1 MSIKINKFKKLKKD
15 EEDCSLIINEDIYEQ
30 ESEEEQ
36 IIQNEERDE
45 ECSFISNKSD
55 KNKIKIKNENDF
67 ENNINEVIEN
77 INNPENNIIIEESN
91 KSINLENNTNN
102 NVNNEN
108 SDISNQIQSKE
119 SITNTNTNDLNTN
132 KICKSNS
139 KCKFTKKI
147 IYKKNISNKKALIPN
162 NNPSYNNIK
171 NKSNKNS
178 NNNKFK
184 KEKGNNLVK
193 KIQPKIP
200 MTTSHSLIK
209 IEKIKNDKINLSNSE
224 KNKSEKKNNKTK
236 GLIKYLKN
244 ERNMKTKLNNSNSKN
259 RNIISSRNE
268 NNISFNRSEKNNI
281 ITKSDISYDKYGNKS
296 TSKSNERNYIKVDYN
311 KNYNQKNSN
320 KKNSNRQNIKLAKKI
335 NNSYNNSDGMSRHG
349 KSKSI
354 FSCKSNSPKNL
365 SKNIKKINLNK
376 IKANQDIIVNK
387 SSIISGNSSS
397 MIMGDKKLFEHDAD
411 TLKKI
416 LINKINNQIN
426 EIIQGNEKVY
436 FNENH
441 KLFFLGFCDILFEI
455 GFVHIKET
463 EINDISEIKKHIDD
477 LYTQPFTNRALLS
490 ESFLFNEQQL
500 LICAWK
506 TILNNFILVKEFQK
520 LPQESEEISLDDCK
534 LFIFIVT
541 GLFIGYNNK
550 FLFEKKI
557 NSDRKIITKN
567 NSISNFN
574 LSPNLKKSKDFT
586 RNILSKD
593 KLNQSY
599 TKSNHTSAKKNKYH
613 FRKKNANNKSN
624 NSNNNNNKSF
634 NENVLKNIL
643 DNRKK
648 SDYNYKS
655 ILKIKN
661 FFNYFAEL
669 RKLYNLYK
677 KDLKSIV
684 KKKDVEKDLTF
695 FPKTNKNNKI
705 LLGKFAPSMNFFE
718 RNDIIK
724 NRNNQKKIILQRER
738 SQKML
743 KECTFEPC
751 KNITDKKNKSHHKDP
766 KEISNRLY
774 YNYSRKKQNKD
785 NNTNIKNISM
795 ASINRQKA
803 QEELNNSEYNI
814 NKKRIYSKALVR
826 SNKINPNNDSYYN
839 NKNKKNSMK
848 ENMINLKT
856 NTNINNTSC
865 SKIHIPNSNYTEK
878 PKENFCFSPN
888 INKKF
893 NRKMFANSP
902 LRNDELL
909 NKRIQKLRDTNFK
922 KILNS
927 YEKNNREI
935 LSDSVKKNKEI
946 LKELISCENRGMRMD
961 IEKRTNKDTFENF
974 QNYDM
979 IYGDNYLLNSQFNEP
994 LFTVEIKIKE
1004 KVKTI
1009 EVYPDDVPE
1018 KLAYDFCVENLLG
1031 KGSFEKIVTIIKA
1044 KLEEINNGNFNE
1056 DINFY
1061 RMGENH
1067 NYLNNE
1073 NPIQNQNE
1081 NDNDNDNE
1089 LKENNDEKENFEEYK
1104 NYEQENNI
1112 EINNNI
1118 NNISENNSQNNIIQ
1132 ENNIKENL
1140 KNEEKDLKEKYITDN
1155 NVKEDEINKFDN
1167 ENQNFINENLRK
1179 NIINNN
1185 IIEDISRDINNSND
1199 EKENNCQNNNNE
1211 KIEDN
1216 IQNNYLNV
1224 NNDINDNNS
1233 QNYKNKDIN
1242 SNILEEEEN
1251 FDKIND
1257 ENIVNDDYD
1266 LVKINNNIKEINANE
1281 LNDNNTNNSLNNII
1295 NQ

>member
-1 MSIKINKFKKLKKD
+1 MSIKINKFKKLKKV

-30 ESEEEQ
+30 ESDEEQ

-55 KNKIKIKNENDF
+55 KNKIKIKNENDY

-91 KSINLENNTNN
+91 KSINLENSTNN

-132 KICKSNS
+132 KISKSNS

-147 IYKKNISNKKALIPN
+147 VYKKNLSNKKALIPN
-162 NNPSYNNIK
+162 NNSSYNNIK
-171 NKSNKNS
+171 NKNN

-184 KEKGNNLVK
+184 KEKEKEKGKGNNLFK
-193 KIQPKIP
+193 KVQSKIP

-209 IEKIKNDKINLSNSE
+209 VEKIKNDKTNVSNSE
-224 KNKSEKKNNKTK
+224 QNKSEKNNKKAK

-244 ERNMKTKLNNSNSKN
+244 ERNMKMKLNNSNYKN
-259 RNIISSRNE
+259 KNKNFISSRNE
-268 NNISFNRSEKNNI
+268 NNLSFNKSEKNNI
-281 ITKSDISYDKYGNKS
+281 ITKSDFSYDKYGNKS
-296 TSKSNERNYIKVDYN
+296 TNKSNERNYIKIDYK
-311 KNYNQKNSN
+311 KNYTEKNNN
-320 KKNSNRQNIKLAKKI
+320 KKNIKLAKKI
-335 NNSYNNSDGMSRHG
+335 NNSYNNSDSMSRHG

-354 FSCKSNSPKNL
+354 FSYKSNSPRNI

-376 IKANQDIIVNK
+376 IKSNQDNIVNK

-397 MIMGDKKLFEHDAD
+397 IIMGDKKQFEHDAD

-426 EIIQGNEKVY
+426 EIIQGNEKLY

-463 EINDISEIKKHIDD
+463 EINDISEIKKHIED
-477 LYTQPFTNRALLS
+477 LYTQPFTNRAFLS

-506 TILNNFILVKEFQK
+506 TILNNFNLVKEFQK
-520 LPQESEEISLDDCK
+520 LPEESEEISLDDCK

-550 FLFEKKI
+550 FMFEKKI

-574 LSPNLKKSKDFT
+574 LSPNLKKTKEFT
-586 RNILSKD
+586 RNILPKD

-599 TKSNHTSAKKNKYH
+599 TKSIHTSAKKNKYH

-624 NSNNNNNKSF
+624 NSNNNSSF

-648 SDYNYKS
+648 SDYNYKT

-677 KDLKSIV
+677 KDLKNIV

-751 KNITDKKNKSHHKDP
+751 KNSNDKQNKSQHKDP

-774 YNYSRKKQNKD
+774 YNYSRKKQNKE
-785 NNTNIKNISM
+785 NNTHINNISM
-795 ASINRQKA
+795 ASSNRQKA

-814 NKKRIYSKALVR
+814 NKKRIYSKALIR
-826 SNKINPNNDSYYN
+826 SNKTNPPNDSYYK

-848 ENMINLKT
+848 ENMINLNT
-856 NTNINNTSC
+856 NTNINININNTSC
-865 SKIHIPNSNYTEK
+865 SKIHIPNTNYTEK
-878 PKENFCFSPN
+878 PKEIFRFSPN

-893 NRKMFANSP
+893 NRAMFANSP

-909 NKRIQKLRDTNFK
+909 NKRIKKLRDTNFK
-922 KILNS
+922 KFINN

-935 LSDSVKKNKEI
+935 LSDNIKKNKDI
-946 LKELISCENRGMRMD
+946 LKELISCENKGGMRMD

-979 IYGDNYLLNSQFNEP
+979 IYSDTYLLNKQFNEP

-1004 KVKTI
+1004 KVKNI
-1009 EVYPDDVPE
+1009 EVYQDDVPE

-1044 KLEEINNGNFNE
+1044 KLEEISNGTFNE

-1061 RMGENH
+1061 SMGENH

-1073 NPIQNQNE
+1073 NPNHNQN
-1081 NDNDNDNE
+1081 DNENE
-1089 LKENNDEKENFEEYK
+1089 LKENDDEKENFEEYK

-1112 EINNNI
+1112 EINNNN
-1118 NNISENNSQNNIIQ
+1118 NNISENNIQNKNIHENNSKDNIIN
-1132 ENNIKENL
+1132 EEDEIKEN
-1140 KNEEKDLKEKYITDN
+1140 YISDN
-1155 NVKEDEINKFDN
+1155 NVNDDDINKFN
-1167 ENQNFINENLRK
+1167 NENLNYIKDKLSK
-1179 NIINNN
+1179 NDINNH
-1185 IIEDISRDINNSND
+1185 IIEDISKDINNSND
-1199 EKENNCQNNNNE
+1199 EKENNCQNNENE
-1211 KIEDN
+1211 NVVDN
-1216 IQNNYLNV
+1216 SQNNNLND

-1233 QNYKNKDIN
+1233 QNDKNKDIN
-1242 SNILEEEEN
+1242 SNILEEEEH
-1251 FDKIND
+1251 FGKIND
-1257 ENIVNDDYD
+1257 ENMMNDDYD
-1266 LVKINNNIKEINANE
+1266 IDKINNNNKEVISNE
-1281 LNDNNTNNSLNNII
+1281 INDNNINNNLNNII

>member
-1 MSIKINKFKKLKKD
+1 MSIKINKFKKLKKE
-15 EEDCSLIINEDIYEQ
+15 EEDCSLIINEDVYEQ
-30 ESEEEQ
+30 ESDEEQ

-55 KNKIKIKNENDF
+55 KNKIKIKNENDL
-67 ENNINEVIEN
+67 ENNINEVIQS
-77 INNPENNIIIEESN
+77 ISNPENNIIIEESN
-91 KSINLENNTNN
+91 KSLNLENNSNN
-102 NVNNEN
+102 VVNNEN

-132 KICKSNS
+132 KISESNS
-139 KCKFTKKI
+139 KCKFKKKI
-147 IYKKNISNKKALIPN
+147 IYKKNISSKKALIPN
-162 NNPSYNNIK
+162 NNTSYNNIK
-171 NKSNKNS
+171 NKN

-184 KEKGNNLVK
+184 KEKEKGNNLVK
-193 KIQPKIP
+193 KVQPKIP
-200 MTTSHSLIK
+200 KTASHSLIK
-209 IEKIKNDKINLSNSE
+209 IEKIKNDKINVSNSE
-224 KNKSEKKNNKTK
+224 QNKSETKNKKTK
-236 GLIKYLKN
+236 GLIKSLKD
-244 ERNMKTKLNNSNSKN
+244 ERNIKMKLNDSNSKN
-259 RNIISSRNE
+259 RNFASSRNE

-281 ITKSDISYDKYGNKS
+281 ITKSDISCDKLGNKS
-296 TSKSNERNYIKVDYN
+296 TSKSNERNYIKIDYK
-311 KNYNQKNSN
+311 KNYNEKSSN
-320 KKNSNRQNIKLAKKI
+320 KKNSNKKNIKLAKKI
-335 NNSYNNSDGMSRHG
+335 NNSYNNSDRVVRHG
-349 KSKSI
+349 KSQSI
-354 FSCKSNSPKNL
+354 FSNKSNSPKNI
-365 SKNIKKINLNK
+365 SKKIKKINLNK
-376 IKANQDIIVNK
+376 IKANQDNFINK

-397 MIMGDKKLFEHDAD
+397 MIMGDKKQFEHDAD

-426 EIIQGNEKVY
+426 EIIQGNEKLY

-441 KLFFLGFCDILFEI
+441 NLFFLGFCDILFEI

-463 EINDISEIKKHIDD
+463 EINDISEIKKHIND

-490 ESFLFNEQQL
+490 ESFLFNEQKL

-520 LPQESEEISLDDCK
+520 LPQEREEITLDDCK

-574 LSPNLKKSKDFT
+574 LSPNLKKTKDFT
-586 RNILSKD
+586 RNFQSKD

-599 TKSNHTSAKKNKYH
+599 TKSNHTSAKKNKYQ

-624 NSNNNNNKSF
+624 NSNNNSSF

-677 KDLKSIV
+677 KDLKHIV

-751 KNITDKKNKSHHKDP
+751 KNINDKQNKSQHKNP

-774 YNYSRKKQNKD
+774 YNYSRKKQNKE
-785 NNTNIKNISM
+785 NNTNANNISL
-795 ASINRQKA
+795 ASSHHQKT
-803 QEELNNSEYNI
+803 QEELNISEYNI

-826 SNKINPNNDSYYN
+826 NNKINLNNDSYYN

-848 ENMINLKT
+848 ENMANLNI

-865 SKIHIPNSNYTEK
+865 SKIHLLNSNYTEK
-878 PKENFCFSPN
+878 PKEVYRFSPN

-893 NRKMFANSP
+893 NRAMFANSP

-922 KILNS
+922 KFLNN

-935 LSDSVKKNKEI
+935 LSDSIKRNKEV
-946 LKELISCENRGMRMD
+946 LKELISYENRGMRMD

-979 IYGDNYLLNSQFNEP
+979 IYNDNYLLSSQFSEP

-1009 EVYPDDVPE
+1009 EVYQDDVPE

-1044 KLEEINNGNFNE
+1044 KLEEISNGTFNE

-1061 RMGENH
+1061 SMGENQK
-1067 NYLNNE
+1067 YLNNE
-1073 NPIQNQNE
+1073 NQNQNDNNNNE
-1081 NDNDNDNE
+1081 NNNENE

-1104 NYEQENNI
+1104 NYEQENIQMND
-1112 EINNNI
+1112 NI
-1118 NNISENNSQNNIIQ
+1118 NNVDVNNNQNNTIH
-1132 ENNIKENL
+1132 ENNIKENST
-1140 KNEEKDLKEKYITDN
+1140 NEEEDIKEKYINDN
-1155 NVKEDEINKFDN
+1155 NVKDDEINKNDN
-1167 ENQNFINENLRK
+1167 ENQNYIKDEINEN
-1179 NIINNN
+1179 NIKNN
-1185 IIEDISRDINNSND
+1185 IIEDISKDINDNPND
-1199 EKENNCQNNNNE
+1199 VKENSCQNNENE
-1211 KIEDN
+1211 NIDDD
-1216 IQNNYLNV
+1216 IQNNHLNDN

-1233 QNYKNKDIN
+1233 QNEENNDIN
-1242 SNILEEEEN
+1242 RNIVEEEEH
-1251 FDKIND
+1251 FDKIKD
-1257 ENIVNDDYD
+1257 ENMVNDDYNID
-1266 LVKINNNIKEINANE
+1266 KFNNINEVNSNEINS
-1281 LNDNNTNNSLNNII
+1281 NNTN
-1295 NQ
+1295 

>member
-1 MSIKINKFKKLKKD
+1 MSIKINKFKKLQK
-15 EEDCSLIINEDIYEQ
+15 EEGDCSLIINEDIYEQ
-30 ESEEEQ
+30 ESDEEQ

-55 KNKIKIKNENDF
+55 KNKIKIKNENDY

-132 KICKSNS
+132 KISKNNS
-139 KCKFTKKI
+139 KCKLTKKI

-162 NNPSYNNIK
+162 KNSSYNNK
-171 NKSNKNS
+171 KKKSNKN

-184 KEKGNNLVK
+184 KEKGNFIVK
-193 KIQPKIP
+193 RVQPKMP

-209 IEKIKNDKINLSNSE
+209 IEKIKNDKINVSNSE
-224 KNKSEKKNNKTK
+224 QNKSEKKDKKSK

-244 ERNMKTKLNNSNSKN
+244 ERNMKIKLNNSNSKSKN
-259 RNIISSRNE
+259 FISSRNE

-281 ITKSDISYDKYGNKS
+281 ITKSDISYDKFGNKS
-296 TSKSNERNYIKVDYN
+296 TSKRNEKKYIKIDYN
-311 KNYNQKNSN
+311 KNYNEKNSN
-320 KKNSNRQNIKLAKKI
+320 KKNSNRKNIKLAKKI
-335 NNSYNNSDGMSRHG
+335 NNSYNNSDRMSCHG
-349 KSKSI
+349 KSQSI
-354 FSCKSNSPKNL
+354 FSYKSNSPKTI

-376 IKANQDIIVNK
+376 IKANQDNIVNK
-387 SSIISGNSSS
+387 SSIISGINSS
-397 MIMGDKKLFEHDAD
+397 MIMGDKKQFEHDAD

-477 LYTQPFTNRALLS
+477 LCTQPFTNRALLS

-520 LPQESEEISLDDCK
+520 LPQENEEISLDDCK

-550 FLFEKKI
+550 FMFEKKI

-586 RNILSKD
+586 RNILSKE

-599 TKSNHTSAKKNKYH
+599 TKSNHTSAKKNKYQ
-613 FRKKNANNKSN
+613 FRKKNGINKSN
-624 NSNNNNNKSF
+624 NSHNNSSF

-648 SDYNYKS
+648 SNYNYKS
-655 ILKIKN
+655 LLKIKN

-677 KDLKSIV
+677 KDLKKIV

-743 KECTFEPC
+743 KECTFEAC
-751 KNITDKKNKSHHKDP
+751 KNSNSKENKSHHKDP

-774 YNYSRKKQNKD
+774 YNYSRKKQNKE
-785 NNTNIKNISM
+785 NNTNANNISM
-795 ASINRQKA
+795 ASSNRQKT

-814 NKKRIYSKALVR
+814 NKKRIYSKALIR
-826 SNKINPNNDSYYN
+826 SNKINSNNDSYYI
-839 NKNKKNSMK
+839 NKNKKNSLK

-856 NTNINNTSC
+856 NINANINLNINNTSC
-865 SKIHIPNSNYTEK
+865 SKIHIPNTNYIEK
-878 PKENFCFSPN
+878 PKEIFRFSPN
-888 INKKF
+888 LNKKF
-893 NRKMFANSP
+893 NRAMFANSP

-922 KILNS
+922 KFLNN

-935 LSDSVKKNKEI
+935 LSDSVKRNKNI
-946 LKELISCENRGMRMD
+946 LKELISCENKGMRMD

-979 IYGDNYLLNSQFNEP
+979 IYSDNYILNNQFIEP

-1018 KLAYDFCVENLLG
+1018 KLAYDFCVKNQLG
-1031 KGSFEKIVTIIKA
+1031 KGSFEKIVTIIKG
-1044 KLEEINNGNFNE
+1044 KLEEISNGNFNE

-1061 RMGENH
+1061 SMGENH

-1073 NPIQNQNE
+1073 YQNQNQ
-1081 NDNDNDNE
+1081 NDNE

-1104 NYEQENNI
+1104 NYEHENNI
-1112 EINNNI
+1112 DINNNI
-1118 NNISENNSQNNIIQ
+1118 NNISGNNNIFH

-1140 KNEEKDLKEKYITDN
+1140 INEEEDIKEQYISANNIKDDY
-1155 NVKEDEINKFDN
+1155 INKFDN
-1167 ENQNFINENLRK
+1167 ENQNYIYDKLNK
-1179 NIINNN
+1179 NNINNN
-1185 IIEDISRDINNSND
+1185 IIEDISKGMNDNSND
-1199 EKENNCQNNNNE
+1199 GKENNENE
-1211 KIEDN
+1211 NINKNTNDN
-1216 IQNNYLNV
+1216 IQNNKIND
-1224 NNDINDNNS
+1224 NNDINDNHS
-1233 QNYKNKDIN
+1233 QNDKNNIIN
-1242 SNILEEEEN
+1242 SNIVEKEEH

-1266 LVKINNNIKEINANE
+1266 IDKINNNIEEINSNE
-1281 LNDNNTNNSLNNII
+1281 LNDNITNNNNNLNNII